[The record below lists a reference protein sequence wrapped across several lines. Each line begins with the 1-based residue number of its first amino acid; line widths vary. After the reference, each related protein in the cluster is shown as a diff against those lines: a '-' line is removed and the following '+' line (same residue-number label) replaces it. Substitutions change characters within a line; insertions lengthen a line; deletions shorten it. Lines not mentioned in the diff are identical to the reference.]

1 LVEFA
6 QLEELKIIPQT
17 IESVD
22 AMTDGYKKTWT
33 LIADDNNEIFD
44 AASWLINALSNID
57 IDEMTDKL
65 KLIRTA
71 HENID
76 SNINKIGAL
85 SR

>member
-1 LVEFA
+1 MVEFA

-76 SNINKIGAL
+76 SNINKIGGF
-85 SR
+85 